1 MHAAHQQLSY
11 SRVNGSVD
19 VTTMKAAFAAA
30 RVLPTR
36 RVAIV
41 RSLRVQWGGGLAAS
55 RSEDR
60 WCERD
65 ADVDSVIQ
73 MRVDMTP

>member
-1 MHAAHQQLSY
+1 M
-11 SRVNGSVD
+11 
-19 VTTMKAAFAAA
+19 
-30 RVLPTR
+30 
-36 RVAIV
+36 V

-73 MRVDMTP
+73 MRVDVAP